1 MCQTAV
7 QQEWINWDSELWLQ
21 GCSLTTSL
29 LFPNDPPSRTLP
41 SPQPHRVEFLV
52 VATKLTR
59 VVITGCDLG
68 TQGEDQHTDGG
79 QPHEDTPAGREGGE
93 RRGRTGPGA
102 GWALGTGLGSR
113 DANPQTGRVSVWDDE
128 QVLETDSGE
137 DGSTLEM

>member
-1 MCQTAV
+1 MCQTAM

-59 VVITGCDLG
+59 VVITGCNLG
-68 TQGEDQHTDGG
+68 AQGEDQHTDGG
-79 QPHEDTPAGREGGE
+79 QPHEDTPVGRTEKREEGKK
-93 RRGRTGPGA
+93 RPRGRLGPWDGA
-102 GWALGTGLGSR
+102 REQTRKPTNRSCFCLG
-113 DANPQTGRVSVWDDE
+113 
-128 QVLETDSGE
+128 
-137 DGSTLEM
+137 